1 MSRDP
6 YYHSLDGYDAYQS
19 RELLKREYKDGKVYS
34 TYKCSNLGGEVDIFT
49 TVCDPI
55 KENNN
60 DLKNED
66 NLNDFYWLLKE
77 LWDNLIP
84 ICSKICFA
92 ILIILATI
100 TVSGL
105 VVAGLIDW
113 FSLLS
118 R

>member
-6 YYHSLDGYDAYQS
+6 YYHSLDGYNAYQN

-49 TVCDPI
+49 TICDPI
-55 KENNN
+55 EDENDNM
-60 DLKNED
+60 LK
-66 NLNDFYWLLKE
+66 Y

-84 ICSKICFA
+84 ICGKICFVI
-92 ILIILATI
+92 ILILVTI
-100 TVSGL
+100 SIG
-105 VVAGLIDW
+105 GFIISEWIDLI
-113 FSLLS
+113 SLL